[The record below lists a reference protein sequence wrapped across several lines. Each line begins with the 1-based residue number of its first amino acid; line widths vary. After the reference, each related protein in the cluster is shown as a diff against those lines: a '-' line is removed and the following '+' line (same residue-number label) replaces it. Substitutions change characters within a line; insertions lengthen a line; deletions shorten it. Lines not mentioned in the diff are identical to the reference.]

1 MTPEPVDLA
10 FAALAHPVRR
20 AMLDRLLTDELSIGE
35 LSAPFQM
42 QKPTISRHIRT
53 LEEAGL
59 IQRTVTGRTHHCRV
73 NPEGIRQLR
82 NWLDRYERFWTMQLD
97 QLDELISRDKERG
110 Q

>member
-20 AMLDRLLTDELSIGE
+20 AMLDRLLINELSIGE
-35 LSAPFQM
+35 LSAPFDM

-53 LEEAGL
+53 LEQAGL

-73 NPEGIRQLR
+73 NPEGIHQLR
-82 NWLDRYERFWTMQLD
+82 SWLDRYERVWTLQLD
-97 QLDELISRDKERG
+97 QLDEFIGQDKERG
-110 Q
+110 R